1 MSIGLASSVGRRQI
15 RPAGLMDVAK
25 LKSPSPT
32 MMRYPHLLI
41 SAARRVWPRRR
52 PDGFTLLLAGLGVLG
67 AALVLARAINYG
79 VGLEADAVAYI
90 SVARSLWAG
99 NGFTTYAGNIY
110 HAFPP
115 LYPLLLATASL
126 GIFDPWAVAGPLNAG
141 LFGLTVFVVGMYL
154 RTQLQS
160 RLLTL
165 WCCLAAALAWPL
177 LDAAHFAWSELP
189 FILFSTLALMQ
200 SQRALSREGSNAA
213 LLWAGAFTALA
224 CLSRYVGVTLVALI
238 VPLLAFQRG
247 VALPAKARRIVSYGL
262 VALAPLAL
270 WMLRNQ
276 LAVGNLT
283 GSREYPRDA
292 IQDVLY
298 AILTLTARWLPEL
311 QIEYL
316 AFPTA
321 YVLLGLWVA
330 LLAPVSGGAVR
341 AYLKGAANSAQIAL
355 LLFAGLAAA
364 YLATLIGATVQS
376 FNHGIGPRYLVPAY
390 LPALVATALALDPA
404 LRHTLRR
411 AWARAATP
419 RAALLRAASA
429 GAGVI
434 LIAFL
439 LLWLAD
445 LVSVN
450 IRAIYQSNNR
460 SLSLLEYYNY
470 ASLADS
476 AALRYIREE
485 IANGAVF
492 SDHILAVYIHTNE
505 LTQPRRL
512 PCNAD
517 AIRSELSATAT
528 ATAGAAYLLW
538 LYSLGSRCEIQPD
551 YYGGLDGL
559 LAAVPLEL
567 TAAFDDGVLL
577 RYRPPAAPAAAD
589 AHTHTDADA
598 HTHTDAAARRDLRR
612 YYAAIAEGV
621 PAAVSAAGFNLYL
634 DDTAAPRWA
643 IYINDQCAPDAT
655 QIPIYLRIVPV
666 NRIYLTKGER
676 PHGVSA
682 YSLEFD
688 RDGIR
693 IGSQCMVSAR
703 LPNYAISTISTGQYS
718 PDGGVI
724 WEVEYE
730 PGKAE
735 RLRAELAAA
744 RQSQPPVIQSDF
756 AVYRNAGRLIYAKAP
771 CTAADTQ
778 AAFFLHIVPAN
789 HADLPESGRPHGFD
803 NRDFAFDAAGSRLD
817 GRQCIASVAL
827 PDYDIAVIRTGQYS
841 PDAGDLWTVEYPDRV
856 ERLRAEYAAVANRR
870 PVIQADFAVYHS
882 GNRLIYAKAP
892 CTAADTQAAFFLHI
906 VPANPADLPESGRPH
921 GFDNRDFAFDAAGA
935 LLDGQ
940 QCVASTALPEYD
952 IAAIRTGQYVPGAGR
967 LWAAEFA
974 PAGR

>member
-1 MSIGLASSVGRRQI
+1 MLRHHH
-15 RPAGLMDVAK
+15 
-25 LKSPSPT
+25 
-32 MMRYPHLLI
+32 PHNLI
-41 SAARRVWPRRR
+41 SAVRRVWPGRR
-52 PDGFTLLLAGLGVLG
+52 PDGFTLLLAGLGLLG
-67 AALVLARAINYG
+67 AALALARAINYG
-79 VGLEADAVAYI
+79 VGLEWDATIYI
-90 SVARSLWAG
+90 SVARSLLAG
-99 NGFTTYAGNIY
+99 NGFTNFTGNIY

-115 LYPLLLATASL
+115 LYPLLLAGASL
-126 GIFDPWAVAGPLNAG
+126 GRFDPWAVAGPLNAG

-154 RTQLQS
+154 RTQLES

-165 WCCLAAALAWPL
+165 WCCLALALAWPL

-189 FILFSTLALMQ
+189 FILFSTLALIQ

-224 CLSRYVGVTLVALI
+224 CLSRYVGVTLLALI
-238 VPLLAFQRG
+238 VPLLALQRG
-247 VALPAKARRIVSYGL
+247 VALPEKARRIVIYSL
-262 VALAPLAL
+262 IALAPLAL
-270 WMLRNQ
+270 WILRNQ
-276 LAVGNLT
+276 LAVGNPA
-283 GSREYPRDA
+283 GNREPPVDA
-292 IQDVLY
+292 IHEVFY
-298 AILTLTARWLPEL
+298 KILNVIARWMPEL
-311 QIEYL
+311 YIGDW

-321 YVLLGLWVA
+321 YVLLGLWIA

-341 AYLKGAANSAQIAL
+341 AYLKGAANSAQVAL

-364 YLATLIGATVQS
+364 YLATLIGVTVQVYDS
-376 FNHGIGPRYLVPAY
+376 GIHTRYLVPAY
-390 LPALVATALALDPA
+390 LPALLATALALDPA
-404 LRHTLRR
+404 LRYTFRRRR
-411 AWARAATP
+411 ARASTP
-419 RAALLRAASA
+419 RAVLPRAVLLRAASA

-434 LIAFL
+434 LIACL

-445 LVSVN
+445 QVAVN

-460 SLSLLEYYNY
+460 STSLLEYYNY

-492 SDHILAVYIHTNE
+492 SDHSPAVYIHTNE
-505 LTQPRRL
+505 LIQPRVL

-517 AIRSELSATAT
+517 AIRRELSAA
-528 ATAGAAYLLW
+528 AGAGAGAVHLLW

-589 AHTHTDADA
+589 ADV
-598 HTHTDAAARRDLRR
+598 DAAPARRDLRR

-634 DDTAAPRWA
+634 DDTKAPRWA
-643 IYINDQCAPDAT
+643 TYINDQCAPDAT

-693 IGSQCMVSAR
+693 MGNQCMVSAR
-703 LPNYAISTISTGQYS
+703 LPNYAISTISTGQYN

-744 RQSQPPVIQSDF
+744 RQSPTPLIQADF
-756 AVYRNAGRLIYAKAP
+756 AVYRNDGRLIYAKAP
-771 CTAADTQ
+771 CAPADTQ

-789 HADLPESGRPHGFD
+789 PADLPASGRPHGFD
-803 NRDFAFDAAGSRLD
+803 NRDFAFDAVGALLD

-841 PDAGDLWTVEYPDRV
+841 PHAGDLWAVEYPDRV

-882 GNRLIYAKAP
+882 GGRLIYAKARCAP
-892 CTAADTQAAFFLHI
+892 ADTEAIFFLHI

-921 GFDNRDFAFDAAGA
+921 GFDNRDFTFDAAGA

-940 QCVASTALPEYD
+940 QCIASTALPDYD
-952 IAAIRTGQYVPGAGR
+952 IAVIRTGQYVPDAGR

>member
-1 MSIGLASSVGRRQI
+1 MLR
-15 RPAGLMDVAK
+15 
-25 LKSPSPT
+25 
-32 MMRYPHLLI
+32 HLHPLI
-41 SAARRVWPRRR
+41 SAVRRFLYRRR
-52 PDGFTLLLAGLGVLG
+52 PDGFTLLLAGLGLLG
-67 AALVLARAINYG
+67 AALVLARGISYG
-79 VGLEADAVAYI
+79 VGLEWDAINYI
-90 SVARSLWAG
+90 GVARSLLAG
-99 NGFTTYAGNIY
+99 DGFTTWRGSIY

-165 WCCLAAALAWPL
+165 WCCLALALAWPL
-177 LDAAHFAWSELP
+177 LDAAHFAWSEMP

-200 SQRALSREGSNAA
+200 SERALNRGGGGNSA

-247 VALPAKARRIVSYGL
+247 VALPAKARRIVIYSL

-292 IQDVLY
+292 IPDVLY

-321 YVLLGLWVA
+321 YVLLGLWIA
-330 LLAPVSGGAVR
+330 LLAPVFGGAVR

-411 AWARAATP
+411 AWTRAATP

-434 LIAFL
+434 LIACL

-460 SLSLLEYYNY
+460 STSLLEYYNY

-492 SDHILAVYIHTNE
+492 SDHSPAVYIHTNE
-505 LTQPRRL
+505 LIQPRRL

-517 AIRSELSATAT
+517 AIRSELSAA
-528 ATAGAAYLLW
+528 ATAGGGAVYLLW

-577 RYRPPAAPAAAD
+577 RYRPPAAPADTAAD
-589 AHTHTDADA
+589 AAAGADA
-598 HTHTDAAARRDLRR
+598 AHARRDLRR

-693 IGSQCMVSAR
+693 MGNQCMVSAR
-703 LPNYAISTISTGQYS
+703 LPNYAISTINTGQYN
-718 PDGGVI
+718 PNGGVI

-730 PGKAE
+730 PGRAE

-744 RQSQPPVIQSDF
+744 RQSSTPVIQSDF
-756 AVYRNAGRLIYAKAP
+756 AVYRNDGRLIYAKAP

-778 AAFFLHIVPAN
+778 AAFFLHIVPTN
-789 HADLPESGRPHGFD
+789 PADLPESGRPHGFD
-803 NRDFAFDAAGSRLD
+803 NRDFAFEEAGALLD
-817 GRQCIASVAL
+817 GRQCVASTAL
-827 PDYDIAVIRTGQYS
+827 PDYDIAVIRTGQYA
-841 PDAGDLWTVEYPDRV
+841 PDAGDLWTAEYPDRV

-870 PVIQADFAVYHS
+870 PVIQSDFTVYHS
-882 GNRLIYAKAP
+882 GGRLIYAKAP
-892 CTAADTQAAFFLHI
+892 CAPADTAAIFFLHI
-906 VPANPADLPESGRPH
+906 VPANPDDLPESGRPH
-921 GFDNRDFAFDAAGA
+921 GFDNRDFAFDAFGA
-935 LLDGQ
+935 LIDEQ
-940 QCVASTALPEYD
+940 QCIASVALPDYD
-952 IAAIRTGQYVPGAGR
+952 IAAIRTGQYVPGTGR

-974 PAGR
+974 PAAR